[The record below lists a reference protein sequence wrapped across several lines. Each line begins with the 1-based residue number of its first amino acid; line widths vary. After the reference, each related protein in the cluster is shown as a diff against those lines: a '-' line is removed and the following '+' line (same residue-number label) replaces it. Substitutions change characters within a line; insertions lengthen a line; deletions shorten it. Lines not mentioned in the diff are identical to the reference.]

1 MTARFRLAPG
11 IDRAALRARFGR
23 DGRIRIAPFLVEE
36 DAAALAAH
44 LAARTDWKQVLN
56 SGDKVFEMDRAQVA
70 ALDPAQAA
78 RLDAAVHAAARDGFQ
93 FRFGSIRV
101 PDADAARAADGQA
114 LAAFARFLSG
124 PEVLGLM
131 ADVLGPSDI
140 AFADAQATRYGPG
153 DFLTAHDD
161 AVEGKHRR
169 AAYVFGLSPDWRAE
183 WGGLLLFHEPAGEVR
198 GFVPQFNALNLFA
211 VPQPHSVSLVAPFA
225 PRARLSVTGWL
236 RAHG

>member
-1 MTARFRLAPG
+1 M
-11 IDRAALRARFGR
+11 
-23 DGRIRIAPFLVEE
+23 RIAPFLVEE
-36 DAAALAAH
+36 DATALAAH
-44 LAARTDWKQVLN
+44 LRERDDWKQVLN
-56 SGDKVFEMDRAQVA
+56 SGDKVFELTPAEIA

-78 RLDAAVHAAARDGFQ
+78 RLDAAVHEAARDGFQ

-101 PDADAARAADGQA
+101 PDADAERAADGGA
-114 LAAFARFLSG
+114 LAAFARFMSG

-161 AVEGKHRR
+161 EVAGKHRR
-169 AAYVFGLSPDWRAE
+169 AAYVFGLSRDWRAE

-198 GFVPQFNALNLFA
+198 GFAPQFNALNLFG

-225 PRARLSVTGWL
+225 PRQRLSVTGWL
-236 RAHG
+236 RARG